1 MNLVNKLLKR
11 HISFPQF
18 LGYFAANLFGMAVV
32 LLAVQFYYDVSPMF
46 NSEDCILKKQYLV
59 VSKHIGAAGTIS
71 GNTNTFSEAEIK
83 NVSSQPFAKNVGV
96 FHSSQ
101 YKVTAAM
108 SVGRENGNAVTTDL
122 FFDAVPD
129 QFVDVPKDAWKY
141 SPGSENVPIIMPRS
155 YLTLYNFG
163 FAQSRGLPK
172 VSEGLA
178 GMIDVRIIVNSA
190 GKHEIFHGK
199 VVGFSGRINSILVPL
214 SFMDW
219 SNKEFAPD
227 GDDSPSRLII
237 ETDNPAAPEIT
248 QFMDENGYDIA
259 DGQLDAGRM
268 TYFLR
273 VVTGIV
279 FSVGLLISILSFYI
293 LMLSVYLLVEKNSDK
308 IENLLLIG
316 YSPSRA
322 SKPYL
327 KLTAAVNALVLL
339 FALAGVY
346 FVRNYYI
353 GLIAVAYPQIGS
365 GFLVQ
370 AVIMGVVLY
379 VIVSVLS
386 FMAIRNKIY
395 SIWTKRRER
404 R

>member
-18 LGYFAANLFGMAVV
+18 VGYFAANLFGMAIV
-32 LLAVQFYYDVSPMF
+32 LLAVQFYFDVSPMF
-46 NSEDCILKKQYLV
+46 NSEDSILKNQYLV
-59 VSKHIGAAGTIS
+59 ISKHIGAAGTMS
-71 GNTNTFSEAEIK
+71 GSTNTFTEAEIR
-83 NVSSQPFAKNVGV
+83 NISSQTFAKSVGT

-108 SVGRENGNAVTTDL
+108 SVGGGNAVTTDL

-129 QFVDVPKDAWKY
+129 EFVDVSKEAWQY
-141 SPGSENVPIIMPRS
+141 SEGCESVPIIMPRS

-163 FAQSRGLPK
+163 FAQSRGLHK
-172 VSEGLA
+172 KSEGLA

-190 GKHEIFHGK
+190 GKHETFHGK
-199 VVGFSGRINSILVPL
+199 VVGFSGRITSILVPL
-214 SFMDW
+214 SFMNW
-219 SNKEFAPD
+219 SNKQFAPD
-227 GDDSPSRLII
+227 GDDTPSRLII
-237 ETDNPAAPEIT
+237 ETDNPAAPEISK
-248 QFMDENGYDIA
+248 FMDENGNEIA

-322 SKPYL
+322 S
-327 KLTAAVNALVLL
+327 
-339 FALAGVY
+339 
-346 FVRNYYI
+346 
-353 GLIAVAYPQIGS
+353 
-365 GFLVQ
+365 
-370 AVIMGVVLY
+370 
-379 VIVSVLS
+379 
-386 FMAIRNKIY
+386 
-395 SIWTKRRER
+395 
-404 R
+404 

>member
-1 MNLVNKLLKR
+1 MILVYKLLKR

-18 LGYFAANLFGMAVV
+18 VGYFAANLFGMAIV
-32 LLAVQFYYDVSPMF
+32 LLAVQFYFDVSPMF
-46 NSEDCILKKQYLV
+46 NSEDSILKNQYLV
-59 VSKHIGAAGTIS
+59 ISKHIGAAGTMS
-71 GNTNTFSEAEIK
+71 GSTNTFTEAEIR
-83 NVSSQPFAKNVGV
+83 NISSQTFAKSVGT

-108 SVGRENGNAVTTDL
+108 SVGGGNAVTTDL

-129 QFVDVPKDAWKY
+129 EFVDVSKEAWQY
-141 SPGSENVPIIMPRS
+141 SEGCESVPIIMPRS

-172 VSEGLA
+172 ISEGLA

-190 GKHEIFHGK
+190 GKHETFHGK

-214 SFMDW
+214 SFMNW
-219 SNKEFAPD
+219 SNKQFAPD
-227 GDDSPSRLII
+227 GDDTPSRLII
-237 ETDNPAAPEIT
+237 ETDNPAAPEISK
-248 QFMDENGYDIA
+248 FMDENGYDIA

-279 FSVGLLISILSFYI
+279 FSVGLFISILSFYI

-339 FALAGVY
+339 FALVGVY

-370 AVIMGVVLY
+370 AVLMGAVLY
-379 VIVSVLS
+379 IVVSVLS
-386 FMAIRNKIY
+386 FMAIRNKIF